1 MLRSIRWRLVL
12 SYTVLTLCTVGLVG
26 VLALALLKHYVIQQE
41 TKTLTATAEA
51 VARQSLPLIW
61 PVVQQRE
68 LQELAQ
74 TSSFLGNARV
84 RILDR
89 ERRVLADSSLE
100 DLGDALVWILP
111 HQEWWAE
118 LTRNLSRVR
127 SRGLPDGARLPL
139 ALMPEELFE
148 ALEQLPPD
156 VAFTGVR
163 RWDDAWGTRIRF
175 YTINGHVG
183 LEQLAADREAASRSQ
198 RAITAPIGEGQ
209 APLGYV
215 EISGGP
221 DLSSEAVR
229 TATRAFLV
237 AAGLAMLI
245 ALVVGLLVSQR
256 LAEPLRELTAV
267 AGRMT
272 GGDLSTR
279 APIRGRDEIGQLAGQ
294 FNRMAERLEASF
306 SDLSNE
312 RDALRGFIA
321 DASHELRTPLT
332 ALRSFN
338 DLLRGPA
345 ADDPAA
351 SAEFLAES
359 QVQLDRLE
367 WVTRNLLD
375 LSRLDAGLIELD
387 YAPHDAGELI
397 EAAACGFK
405 AVAREKGID
414 FTVQALDASLT
425 VRCDG
430 ARMELALSNLLDNAL
445 KFTPAGGRVEI
456 GADGNGEMVRLWV
469 GDCGPGIDPED
480 LPRIFERFYR
490 GQDDRPGSG
499 LGLAIVQSVVQ
510 AHGGRVS
517 VESEPG
523 AGSLFLIQLPQ
534 G

>member
-1 MLRSIRWRLVL
+1 MFRSIRWRLVL

-26 VLALALLKHYVIQQE
+26 VLALALLRHYVIEQE
-41 TKTLTATAEA
+41 TKTLTVNAEA
-51 VARQSLPLIW
+51 VARQALPLLW

-68 LQELAQ
+68 LQELAR
-74 TSSFLGNARV
+74 TSSFLGDARV
-84 RILDR
+84 RILDQD
-89 ERRVLADSSLE
+89 RRVVADSSLE
-100 DLGDALVWILP
+100 DGGDALVWILP

-118 LTRNLSRVR
+118 LTRGLSRPR

-139 ALMPEELFE
+139 ALMPEELLE

-156 VAFTGVR
+156 AVFTGVR
-163 RWDDAWGTRIRF
+163 RWDGAWGTRIRF
-175 YTINGHVG
+175 YTIDGQVG
-183 LEQLAADREAASRSQ
+183 LEQLATDRAAASRSQ
-198 RAITAPIGEGQ
+198 RIITAPIGERQ

-221 DLSSEAVR
+221 DLSREAVT
-229 TATRAFLV
+229 TAARAFLV
-237 AAGLAMLI
+237 AAGLAMLM
-245 ALVVGLLVSQR
+245 ALIVGLLVSRR
-256 LAEPLRELTAV
+256 LAGPLRELTAV

-279 APIRGRDEIGQLAGQ
+279 APVRGNDEIGQLAGQ

-306 SDLSNE
+306 SDLAAE
-312 RDALRGFIA
+312 RDALRRFIA

-338 DLLRGPA
+338 DLLQGPA

-387 YAPHDAGELI
+387 YALHDAGELI

-405 AVAREKGID
+405 AVAGEKGIGLAIQPPEIPSM
-414 FTVQALDASLT
+414 VH
-425 VRCDG
+425 CDR

-469 GDCGPGIDPED
+469 GDNGPGIQSED

-490 GQDDRPGSG
+490 GQADRLGSG
-499 LGLAIVQSVVQ
+499 LGLAIVQSIVQ
-510 AHGGRVS
+510 AHGGKVS
-517 VESEPG
+517 VESERG
-523 AGSLFLIQLPQ
+523 AGSRFLIQLPQ